1 MDKRLLSYDPISG
14 LYTYHSYDHE
24 NETTYISYGVEPKS
38 TELILD
44 INQKIAN
51 EPEFTKEGIKEGW
64 WFYAS
69 IPVELQ
75 VKWLIEEGI
84 DIWKK
89 EDWPR
94 VKAKINDR
102 DFSKVKTTY
111 GRHG

>member
-1 MDKRLLSYDPISG
+1 M
-14 LYTYHSYDHE
+14 
-24 NETTYISYGVEPKS
+24 
-38 TELILD
+38 LD

-51 EPEFTKEGIKEGW
+51 EPDFTKEGIKQGW

-75 VKWLIEEGI
+75 IKWLIEEGI
-84 DIWKK
+84 DVWKK